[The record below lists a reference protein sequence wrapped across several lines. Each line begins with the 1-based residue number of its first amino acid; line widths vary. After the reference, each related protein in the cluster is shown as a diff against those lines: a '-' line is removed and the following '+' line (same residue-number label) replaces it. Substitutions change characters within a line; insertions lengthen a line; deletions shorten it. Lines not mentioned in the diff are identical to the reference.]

1 MADKP
6 HAILGASSSH
16 RWLACPGSIRLS
28 AGMPSTS
35 SVYADEGTA
44 AHELAEKCLSLGHDA
59 ADHLGE
65 IIVVNGTGY
74 EVTDEMAEA
83 VQVYLNVVRQELAEA
98 GEGAELKVE
107 QRFDLGWLYP
117 GLYGTNDAMVGQPFG
132 TLKVFDYKHGAGVA
146 VEAECN
152 PQLLYY
158 GLGAAYGDAY
168 EEVELVIVQPR
179 AYHPDG
185 PVRRYRI
192 SIGGLFAWAESVL
205 LPGAKATEDP
215 AAPLVPGEH
224 CRFCPAVAVCP
235 KQHENALAVAKEVFA
250 PVPQSPPAPEALT
263 HEDLRRI
270 MDAADMVESW
280 LSAVRS
286 HVRTL
291 LENGLALPDELGYKL
306 VAGKAS
312 RKWKSEEEATKLLQ
326 ALLPD
331 PDEAYAP
338 RKLLSPAQAE
348 KLLKGPAKKA
358 LEEVVEVS
366 RGVSLAPL
374 SDKREAIV
382 PAIAA
387 FGEVEL

>member
-16 RWLACPGSIRLS
+16 RWLACPGSVRLS
-28 AGMPSTS
+28 AGLPSTTS
-35 SVYADEGTA
+35 AYAAEGTA

-65 IIVVNGTGY
+65 TIVVNGTGY

-98 GEGAELKVE
+98 GEGAEFKVE

-168 EEVELVIVQPR
+168 EEAELIIVQPR

-192 SIGGLFAWAESVL
+192 PIGELFGWAGSVL

-215 AAPLVPGEH
+215 AAPLVAGEH

-235 KQHENALAVAKEVFA
+235 QQHENALAVAKEAFA

-291 LENGLALPDELGYKL
+291 IETGMALPEELGYKL
-306 VAGKAS
+306 VAGRAS
-312 RKWKSEEEATKLLQ
+312 RKWKSEDEAEQLLL
-326 ALLPD
+326 ALLSNPD
-331 PDEAYAP
+331 DAYT

-348 KLLKGPAKKA
+348 KLLKGAAKQA
-358 LEEVVEVS
+358 LEPMVEVV
-366 RGVSLAPL
+366 RGVQLAPL
-374 SDKREAIV
+374 SDKREAIA